1 MKTTI
6 LTAVGICGSTIA
18 EAFEEWDK
26 GLITLVTFMAIDY
39 ITGLMLAGVFKKS
52 KKSKNGG
59 LESKVGFKG
68 LCKKCTV
75 LLFVLIAH
83 RLDLM
88 TETNYIRDA
97 VVIGFI
103 ANEAVS
109 ITENATLMGVP
120 LPNVIIKAIDI
131 LNKKGDNNKKI

>member
-6 LTAVGICGSTIA
+6 LTAIGICGSTIA
-18 EAFEEWDK
+18 GAFGGWDK

-97 VVIGFI
+97 VVIAFI

-131 LNKKGDNNKKI
+131 LNKKGDDHK

>member
-18 EAFEEWDK
+18 GAFGGWDK

-131 LNKKGDNNKKI
+131 LNKKGDDHK